1 MKKLAL
7 LVYPEFSL
15 QEVMNL
21 SRLFRWNYNVFT
33 EVIATSKNAVKSEEG
48 ILVLPEKTV
57 DTFMP
62 SCDSPLSTHGVCRPM
77 LKE

>member
-21 SRLFRWNYNVFT
+21 SRLFRWNYNTMT
-33 EVIATSKNAVKSEEG
+33 EVISSDKAPVKSEEG
-48 ILVLPEKTV
+48 ISVLPEKQQMTLMFLTIHV
-57 DTFMP
+57 
-62 SCDSPLSTHGVCRPM
+62 
-77 LKE
+77 

>member
-21 SRLFRWNYNVFT
+21 SRLFRWNYNTMT
-33 EVIATSKNAVKSEEG
+33 EVISSDKAPVKSEEG
-48 ILVLPEKTV
+48 ISVLP
-57 DTFMP
+57 
-62 SCDSPLSTHGVCRPM
+62 
-77 LKE
+77 